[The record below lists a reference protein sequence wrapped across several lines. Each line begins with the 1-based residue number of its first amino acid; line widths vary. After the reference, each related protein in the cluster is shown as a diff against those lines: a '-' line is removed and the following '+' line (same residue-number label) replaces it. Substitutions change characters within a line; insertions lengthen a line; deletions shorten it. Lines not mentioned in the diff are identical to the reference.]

1 MGLNKK
7 KMNAEN
13 FSGKNVAMN
22 YKLKLAEAT
31 GIFTAQGNKDLNVE
45 NTQKRKAEK
54 GLCQGALF
62 LLFVIVF
69 RESHVAHAGF

>member
-1 MGLNKK
+1 MNLRWTMGLNKK

-31 GIFTAQGNKDLNVE
+31 GIFTA
-45 NTQKRKAEK
+45 
-54 GLCQGALF
+54 
-62 LLFVIVF
+62 
-69 RESHVAHAGF
+69 